1 MGWRERGWRWPCP
14 CPLSGAEPVQIKLVP
29 TDPTSPERKG
39 AGGHAGV
46 GPLRGTAMRG
56 LRAAGTLN
64 KHMTLSLLTGQGG
77 HVVSS

>member
-1 MGWRERGWRWPCP
+1 M
-14 CPLSGAEPVQIKLVP
+14 PVW
-29 TDPTSPERKG
+29 
-39 AGGHAGV
+39 
-46 GPLRGTAMRG
+46 GPFRGTAMRG